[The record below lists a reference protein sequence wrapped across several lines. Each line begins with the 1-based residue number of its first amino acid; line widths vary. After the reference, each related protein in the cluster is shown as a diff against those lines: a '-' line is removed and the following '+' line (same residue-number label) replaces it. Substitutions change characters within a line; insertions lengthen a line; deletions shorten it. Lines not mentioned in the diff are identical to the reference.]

1 MNAGSR
7 IGTLALAILVACA
20 GSLTSVATL
29 AQVRVQPTAPGFVNG
44 VPAASIPP
52 SLNATTIPQGSYGA
66 PAATLGTPGF
76 DPYGSG
82 YAAPGGY
89 ATPPPIGSTVPASGT
104 IFGNPNAFQT
114 PPGAAGTGT
123 FIDQG
128 FPTSPPVLFPGG
140 TGSGTDGAVGWG
152 PSGMFPYPTQ
162 GPYLK
167 VFQDARITYE
177 ALGGGDAANDF
188 GVENVEAATTINFP
202 NFLYTT
208 EPLQVTPGFI
218 FMFFGGP
225 NSSTGADM
233 PARAYAGYVDFGYQT
248 NPNNQVGFDVNFRMG
263 VYSDFNTVTVDSL
276 RTMGTGTF
284 WLRATPNL
292 TLVGGVTYLDR
303 VDIKILPVAG
313 VIWRPNQ
320 FTNLELVFPYP
331 RLSVY
336 AATLGNTDVWWT
348 FGAEYGGTS
357 LTVERVSGLS
367 ERVDY
372 NDYRFFGGIQWYN
385 RATTLKGFVEAGWAF
400 ERELEYAKSDDD
412 LSLSDTYMIRAGIA
426 Y

>member
-1 MNAGSR
+1 MTIAWAASS
-7 IGTLALAILVACA
+7 TVAQSA
-20 GSLTSVATL
+20 L

-52 SLNATTIPQGSYGA
+52 SLNTTIPQGSYGA
-66 PAATLGTPGF
+66 PAATLGAPGF

-82 YAAPGGY
+82 YSTQGGY
-89 ATPPPIGSTVPASGT
+89 ATPPPIGGAPAGTIPSTGT

-114 PPGAAGTGT
+114 PAPAPGTGA
-123 FIDQG
+123 FIDPG
-128 FPTSPPVLFPGG
+128 FPTSPPVLFPSASG
-140 TGSGTDGAVGWG
+140 GTDGAVGWG

-167 VFQDARITYE
+167 VFQDARFTYE
-177 ALGGGDAANDF
+177 WLGGGNAANDF
-188 GVENVEAATTINFP
+188 DVQNFELATTINFP

-218 FMFFGGP
+218 FMFFDGP
-225 NSSTGADM
+225 DSSTGADM
-233 PARAYAGYVDFGYQT
+233 PARAYASYLDFGYQT
-248 NPNNQVGFDVNFRMG
+248 NPNYQVGFDVNFRLG
-263 VYSDFNTVTVDSL
+263 VYSDFNTVTVDSV

-372 NDYRFFGGIQWYN
+372 NDYRIFGGIQWYN

-400 ERELEYAKSDDD
+400 ERELEYAKSNDDI
-412 LSLSDTYMIRAGIA
+412 SLSDTYMLRAGIA

>member
-1 MNAGSR
+1 M
-7 IGTLALAILVACA
+7 LVAA
-20 GSLTSVATL
+20 AASSTGAREAL

-52 SLNATTIPQGSYGA
+52 SLNTTIPQGGYGA

-82 YAAPGGY
+82 YAAQGGY
-89 ATPPPIGSTVPASGT
+89 ATPPPIGAAPANGT

-114 PPGAAGTGT
+114 PAGAPAASPFAGIGTGT
-123 FIDQG
+123 FVDPAY
-128 FPTSPPVLFPGG
+128 PTSPPVLYPTPWG
-140 TGSGTDGAVGWG
+140 GTDGAVGWG
-152 PSGMFPYPTQ
+152 PGGMFPYPAQ

-177 ALGGGDAANDF
+177 WLGGGEAANDF
-188 GVENVEAATTINFP
+188 DVQNIEIATTINFP

-218 FMFFGGP
+218 FMFFDGP
-225 NSSTGADM
+225 DSSTGADM
-233 PARAYAGYVDFGYQT
+233 PARAYGSYVDFGYQT
-248 NPNNQVGFDVNFRMG
+248 NPNYQVGFDLNFRIG
-263 VYSDFNTVTVDSL
+263 VYSDFNTVTVDSI

-336 AATLGNTDVWWT
+336 AATIGNTDVWWT
-348 FGAEYGGTS
+348 AGAEYGGTS

-372 NDYRFFGGIQWYN
+372 NDYRVFGGIQWYN
-385 RATTLKGFVEAGWAF
+385 RATTLKGFVEAGYVF
-400 ERELEYAKSDDD
+400 ERELDYAKSNDDID
-412 LSLSDTYMIRAGIA
+412 LTDTYMLRAGIA